1 MNNLGFGNKGNTFSI
16 TSVSKNKSLI
26 MVIYLLLLLGLIIIL
41 PLYQYKYI
49 HTWSP
54 SATENKLY
62 IPLVE
67 RTPESVLV
75 NLPCNTLKG
84 DTYDWILEF
93 KGGTAFQ
100 IFKDQKIGILVG
112 NSSRSESKIYYF
124 DKIESEDSSCN
135 VEVKYTKS
143 THSVQVSNADFTST
157 SNLEADLKVEILN
170 NVLINENYADK
181 GISLIIETIPPSDV
195 SETPIRNIIHMNF
208 LIVLIFSISL
218 FVRRF
223 KSSEFKKNLY
233 FLITDKYFYFV
244 TLTLLVLNAVL
255 PQNMDDGWRIT
266 ESSLLRETGIYN
278 NYIVP
283 SPLPTGRL
291 LALINSV
298 FLSTNSFYLMR
309 LPSVFAIALI
319 WLVSVLTINKLFE
332 GKLNLVLVKKYVSFL
347 VILFS
352 SAFLIGLRAE
362 VYIALLLSLSILV
375 IVYEKQLTKISTFQL
390 LLTFSGLSLA
400 IHQSGLSIAA
410 VCLLYGLLNFKDL
423 FRLPFILNPILLIAI
438 SSIGLAI
445 FYTNNAYSIFQ
456 SLRIYSSKFDE
467 ARIFGDVATLNPLME
482 LERFLNI
489 FSYKHGLFT
498 FASLLLFLSIIF
510 LTYLLINRIIPNSE
524 RRLVIFILCS
534 FLAIFLMP
542 SKWAWYYMVY
552 LPLPI
557 LGLFFFIVYL
567 NKIKVTIWLTLL
579 TLLTLVSVRNQNLEY
594 NLAPIVNVNLNNF
607 FEVYTLIFQVS
618 AFFLFLFLLV
628 FIVRLLGRFSYI
640 STSLRLFQTLN
651 LLIVSSFL
659 ILLGYKITPLLLD
672 SQTNNRWSF
681 IKQNILFNSPNSCG
695 LFSEFGV
702 QYKTVMNSLDDYPYA
717 PCFKPLLFNYGVWDY
732 PEIIFQ
738 SFNILDQ
745 QRLGYEIKIE
755 SSTCIN
761 DYSNRYEE
769 ICIYRTAKN
778 IVNSSVKSDV
788 KYPQY

>member
-1 MNNLGFGNKGNTFSI
+1 
-16 TSVSKNKSLI
+16 
-26 MVIYLLLLLGLIIIL
+26 
-41 PLYQYKYI
+41 
-49 HTWSP
+49 
-54 SATENKLY
+54 
-62 IPLVE
+62 
-67 RTPESVLV
+67 
-75 NLPCNTLKG
+75 
-84 DTYDWILEF
+84 
-93 KGGTAFQ
+93 
-100 IFKDQKIGILVG
+100 
-112 NSSRSESKIYYF
+112 
-124 DKIESEDSSCN
+124 
-135 VEVKYTKS
+135 
-143 THSVQVSNADFTST
+143 
-157 SNLEADLKVEILN
+157 
-170 NVLINENYADK
+170 
-181 GISLIIETIPPSDV
+181 
-195 SETPIRNIIHMNF
+195 
-208 LIVLIFSISL
+208 
-218 FVRRF
+218 
-223 KSSEFKKNLY
+223 
-233 FLITDKYFYFV
+233 
-244 TLTLLVLNAVL
+244 
-255 PQNMDDGWRIT
+255 MDDGWRIT

-309 LPSVFAIALI
+309 LPSVFTIALI
-319 WLVSVLTINKLFE
+319 WLLSVLTINKLFE

-352 SAFLIGLRAE
+352 SAFLIGLRGE

-375 IVYEKQLTKISTFQL
+375 IVYEKQLNKISTFQL

-410 VCLLYGLLNFKDL
+410 VCLMYGLLNFKDL

-445 FYTNNAYSIFQ
+445 FYANNAYSIFQ

-498 FASLLLFLSIIF
+498 FASLLMFLSIIF

-557 LGLFFFIVYL
+557 LGLFFFIVYFK
-567 NKIKVTIWLTLL
+567 KIKVTIWLTLL
-579 TLLTLVSVRNQNLEY
+579 TLLPMIAVRNQNLEY
-594 NLAPIVNVNLNNF
+594 NLAPIINVNLNNF
-607 FEVYTLIFQVS
+607 FKVYTLVFQVS
-618 AFFLFLFLLV
+618 TFFLFLFLLV

-769 ICIYRTAKN
+769 ICVYRTAKN

>member
-1 MNNLGFGNKGNTFSI
+1 
-16 TSVSKNKSLI
+16 

-84 DTYDWILEF
+84 DAYDWILEF

-352 SAFLIGLRAE
+352 SAFLIGLRGE

-375 IVYEKQLTKISTFQL
+375 IVYEKQLNKISTFQL

-410 VCLLYGLLNFKDL
+410 VCLMYGLLNFKDL

-445 FYTNNAYSIFQ
+445 FYANNAYSIFQ

-482 LERFLNI
+482 LERLLNV

-524 RRLVIFILCS
+524 RRLVLFILCS

-557 LGLFFFIVYL
+557 LGLFFFIVYFK
-567 NKIKVTIWLTLL
+567 KIKVTIWLTLL
-579 TLLTLVSVRNQNLEY
+579 TLLPMIAVRNQNLEY
-594 NLAPIVNVNLNNF
+594 NLAPIINVNLNNF
-607 FEVYTLIFQVS
+607 FKVYTLIFQVS
-618 AFFLFLFLLV
+618 TFFLFLFLLV

>member
-1 MNNLGFGNKGNTFSI
+1 MIRKIVGIKIAGISCCIPKKRIINRD
-16 TSVSKNKSLI
+16 VKNHKN
-26 MVIYLLLLLGLIIIL
+26 IL
-41 PLYQYKYI
+41 
-49 HTWSP
+49 
-54 SATENKLY
+54 
-62 IPLVE
+62 
-67 RTPESVLV
+67 RTI
-75 NLPCNTLKG
+75 K
-84 DTYDWILEF
+84 
-93 KGGTAFQ
+93 A
-100 IFKDQKIGILVG
+100 IGIE
-112 NSSRSESKIYYF
+112 SRP
-124 DKIESEDSSCN
+124 
-135 VEVKYTKS
+135 V
-143 THSVQVSNADFTST
+143 ADENIST
-157 SNLEADLKVEILN
+157 SDLVLKSAEHIIRKLQWKKEEID
-170 NVLINENYADK
+170 I
-181 GISLIIETIPPSDV
+181 
-195 SETPIRNIIHMNF
+195 
-208 LIVLIFSISL
+208 LIFVSQTPDYLTPATSGIL
-218 FVRRF
+218 QD
-223 KSSEFKKNLY
+223 KLKLKK
-233 FLITDKYFYFV
+233 
-244 TLTLLVLNAVL
+244 
-255 PQNMDDGWRIT
+255 
-266 ESSLLRETGIYN
+266 
-278 NYIVP
+278 
-283 SPLPTGRL
+283 
-291 LALINSV
+291 
-298 FLSTNSFYLMR
+298 
-309 LPSVFAIALI
+309 
-319 WLVSVLTINKLFE
+319 
-332 GKLNLVLVKKYVSFL
+332 
-347 VILFS
+347 
-352 SAFLIGLRAE
+352 
-362 VYIALLLSLSILV
+362 SILV
-375 IVYEKQLTKISTFQL
+375 YDINLGC
-390 LLTFSGLSLA
+390 SGYT
-400 IHQSGLSIAA
+400 HG
-410 VCLLYGLLNFKDL
+410 
-423 FRLPFILNPILLIAI
+423 LIAI

-445 FYTNNAYSIFQ
+445 FYSNNAYSIFQ

-769 ICIYRTAKN
+769 ICVYRTAKN
-778 IVNSSVKSDV
+778 IVNSSVKIDV

>member
-309 LPSVFAIALI
+309 LPSVFTIALI
-319 WLVSVLTINKLFE
+319 WLLSVLTINKLFE

-352 SAFLIGLRAE
+352 SAFLIGLRGE

-375 IVYEKQLTKISTFQL
+375 IVYEKQLNKISTFQL

-410 VCLLYGLLNFKDL
+410 VCLMYGLLNFKDL

-445 FYTNNAYSIFQ
+445 FYANNAYSIFQ

-498 FASLLLFLSIIF
+498 FASLLMFLSIIF

-557 LGLFFFIVYL
+557 LGLFFFIVYFK
-567 NKIKVTIWLTLL
+567 KIKVTIWLTLL
-579 TLLTLVSVRNQNLEY
+579 TLLPMIAVRNQNLEY
-594 NLAPIVNVNLNNF
+594 NLAPIINVNLNNF
-607 FEVYTLIFQVS
+607 FKVYTLVFQVS
-618 AFFLFLFLLV
+618 TFFLFLFLLV

-769 ICIYRTAKN
+769 ICVYRTAKN

>member
-170 NVLINENYADK
+170 NILINENYADE

-309 LPSVFAIALI
+309 LPSVFTIALI
-319 WLVSVLTINKLFE
+319 WLLSVLTINKLFE

-352 SAFLIGLRAE
+352 SAFLIGLRGE

-375 IVYEKQLTKISTFQL
+375 IVYEKQLNKISTFQL

-410 VCLLYGLLNFKDL
+410 VCLMYGLLNFKDL

-445 FYTNNAYSIFQ
+445 FYANNAYSIFQ

-498 FASLLLFLSIIF
+498 FASLLMFLSIIF

-557 LGLFFFIVYL
+557 LGLFFFIVYFK
-567 NKIKVTIWLTLL
+567 KIKVTIWLTLL
-579 TLLTLVSVRNQNLEY
+579 TLLPMIAVRNQNLEY
-594 NLAPIVNVNLNNF
+594 NLAPIINVNLNNF
-607 FEVYTLIFQVS
+607 FKVYTLVFQVS
-618 AFFLFLFLLV
+618 TFFLFLFLLV

-681 IKQNILFNSPNSCG
+681 IKQNVLFNSPNSCG

-769 ICIYRTAKN
+769 ICVYRTAKN

>member
-352 SAFLIGLRAE
+352 SAFLIGLRGE

-375 IVYEKQLTKISTFQL
+375 IVYEKQLNKISTFQL

-410 VCLLYGLLNFKDL
+410 VCLMYGLLNFKDL

-445 FYTNNAYSIFQ
+445 FYANNAYSIFQ

-498 FASLLLFLSIIF
+498 FASLLMFLSIIF

-557 LGLFFFIVYL
+557 LGLFFFIVYFK
-567 NKIKVTIWLTLL
+567 KIKVTIWLTLL
-579 TLLTLVSVRNQNLEY
+579 TLLPMIAVRNQNLEY
-594 NLAPIVNVNLNNF
+594 NLAPIINVNLNNF
-607 FEVYTLIFQVS
+607 FKVYTLIFQVS
-618 AFFLFLFLLV
+618 TFFLFLFLLV

-681 IKQNILFNSPNSCG
+681 IKQNVLFNSPNSCG

-769 ICIYRTAKN
+769 ICVYRTAKN

>member
-1 MNNLGFGNKGNTFSI
+1 MNNLGFGNKGRTFSL
-16 TSVSKNKSLI
+16 TSFSKNKSLI
-26 MVIYLLLLLGLIIIL
+26 LITYLLLLLGLIIIL
-41 PLYQYKYI
+41 PLYQHKYI

-54 SATENKLY
+54 TATLNKLY

-84 DTYDWILEF
+84 DAYDWILEF

-124 DKIESEDSSCN
+124 DKIESDDSSCN
-135 VEVKYTKS
+135 VEVRYTKP
-143 THSVQVSNADFTST
+143 THSVQVSYADFTST

-181 GISLIIETIPPSDV
+181 GLSLIIETIPPSDV
-195 SETPIRNIIHMNF
+195 SETPIRKILHLNF
-208 LIVLIFSISL
+208 LFVLIFSISL

-233 FLITDKYFYFV
+233 FLLTNRYFYFV
-244 TLTLLVLNAVL
+244 ILTLLILNAVL

-291 LALINSV
+291 LALINSI

-309 LPSVFAIALI
+309 LPSVFALALI
-319 WLVSVLTINKLFE
+319 WLISVLTINKLFE
-332 GKLNLVLVKKYVSFL
+332 GKINLVLVKKYISFL

-352 SAFLIGLRAE
+352 SAFLIGLRGE
-362 VYIALLLSLSILV
+362 VYIALLLSLSILI

-400 IHQSGLSIAA
+400 IHQSGLSVAV
-410 VCLLYGLLNFKDL
+410 VCLLYGLMNFKDL
-423 FRLPFILNPILLIAI
+423 FRLPFILDPILLIAI
-438 SSIGLAI
+438 SSIGLSI
-445 FYTNNAYSIFQ
+445 FYTNNAYSIFR
-456 SLRIYSSKFDE
+456 SLRIYSSRFDE

-489 FSYKHGLFT
+489 LSYKHGLFT
-498 FASLLLFLSIIF
+498 FASLIVFLSIMF
-510 LTYLLINRIIPNSE
+510 LVYLLINRIILNSE
-524 RRLVIFILCS
+524 RRLVLFILCS
-534 FLAIFLMP
+534 FWAIFLMP
-542 SKWAWYYMVY
+542 SKWAWYYMIY

-557 LGLFFFIVYL
+557 LGLFFFIVYFK
-567 NKIKVTIWLTLL
+567 KIKVAIWLILL
-579 TLLTLVSVRNQNLEY
+579 TLLTLVSVWNQSPEY
-594 NLAPIVNVNLNNF
+594 NLAPIVSFNLNNF
-607 FEVYTLIFQVS
+607 FKVYTLVFQISV
-618 AFFLFLFLLV
+618 LILLLFLLV
-628 FIVRLLGRFSYI
+628 LIVRSLNRFSNI
-640 STSLRLFQTLN
+640 FSSLKLFQTLN
-651 LLIVSSFL
+651 LLVAFSFL

-681 IKQNILFNSPNSCG
+681 IKQNVLFNSSNSCG

-702 QYKTVMNSLDDYPYA
+702 QDKTVMNSLDDYPYT

-769 ICIYRTAKN
+769 ICVYRTAKN
-778 IVNSSVKSDV
+778 IVNSSVKNYV

>member
-170 NVLINENYADK
+170 NILINENYADK

-352 SAFLIGLRAE
+352 SAFLIGLRGE

-375 IVYEKQLTKISTFQL
+375 IVYEKQLNKISTFQL

-410 VCLLYGLLNFKDL
+410 VCLMYGLLNFKDL

-445 FYTNNAYSIFQ
+445 FYANNAYSIFQ

-498 FASLLLFLSIIF
+498 FASLLMFLSIIF

-557 LGLFFFIVYL
+557 LGLFFFIVYFK
-567 NKIKVTIWLTLL
+567 KIKVTIWLTLL
-579 TLLTLVSVRNQNLEY
+579 TLLPMIAVRNQNLEY
-594 NLAPIVNVNLNNF
+594 NLAPIINVNLNNF
-607 FEVYTLIFQVS
+607 FKVYTLIFQVS
-618 AFFLFLFLLV
+618 TFFLFLFLLV

-681 IKQNILFNSPNSCG
+681 IKQNVLFNSPNSCG

-769 ICIYRTAKN
+769 ICVYRTAKN

>member
-170 NVLINENYADK
+170 NILINENYADE

-309 LPSVFAIALI
+309 LPSVFTIALI
-319 WLVSVLTINKLFE
+319 WLLSVLTINKLFE

-352 SAFLIGLRAE
+352 SAFLIGLRGE

-375 IVYEKQLTKISTFQL
+375 IVYEKQLNKISTFQL

-410 VCLLYGLLNFKDL
+410 VCLMYGLLNFKDL

-445 FYTNNAYSIFQ
+445 FYANNAYSIFQ

-498 FASLLLFLSIIF
+498 FASLLMFLSIIF

-557 LGLFFFIVYL
+557 LGLFFFIVYFK
-567 NKIKVTIWLTLL
+567 KIKVTIWLTLL
-579 TLLTLVSVRNQNLEY
+579 TLLPMIAVRNQNLEY
-594 NLAPIVNVNLNNF
+594 NLAPIINVNLNNF
-607 FEVYTLIFQVS
+607 FKVYTLIFQVS
-618 AFFLFLFLLV
+618 TFFLFLFLLV

-681 IKQNILFNSPNSCG
+681 IKQNVLFNSPNSCG

-769 ICIYRTAKN
+769 ICVYRTAKN

>member
-1 MNNLGFGNKGNTFSI
+1 MNNIDFGNNRSTFI
-16 TSVSKNKSLI
+16 LTSLIKNKSPIL
-26 MVIYLLLLLGLIIIL
+26 VIYLLLLLGLIIIL
-41 PLYQYKYI
+41 PLYQHRYI
-49 HTWSP
+49 HTWFP
-54 SATENKLY
+54 SATESKLF

-75 NLPCNTLKG
+75 NLPCKTLKG

-124 DKIESEDSSCN
+124 DKIKSDDSNCN
-135 VEVKYTKS
+135 VEVKYTES
-143 THSVQVSNADFTST
+143 THSIQVSHVDFTST
-157 SNLEADLKVEILN
+157 SNLEADFKVEILN
-170 NVLINENYADK
+170 NVLINEKYADM
-181 GISLIIETIPPSDV
+181 GISLIIETVPPSDV
-195 SETPIRNIIHMNF
+195 SETPIRNIIHLNF
-208 LIVLIFSISL
+208 LIVFILSLSL

-233 FLITDKYFYFV
+233 FLVTDKYFYFV
-244 TLTLLVLNAVL
+244 ILILLVLNAVL
-255 PQNMDDGWRIT
+255 PRNIDDGWRIT

-298 FLSTNSFYLMR
+298 FLSTNSFYLTR
-309 LPSVFAIALI
+309 LPSVIAIALI
-319 WLVSVLTINKLFE
+319 WLVSVLTSNKLFE
-332 GKLNLVLVKKYVSFL
+332 GKINVVLVKKYVSFL

-352 SAFLIGLRAE
+352 SAFLIGLRGE

-410 VCLLYGLLNFKDL
+410 VCLLYGLVNFKDL

-438 SSIGLAI
+438 SSSGLAI

-489 FSYKHGLFT
+489 FRYKHGLFT
-498 FASLLLFLSIIF
+498 FASLILFLSIIF

-524 RRLVIFILCS
+524 KRLVLFILCS
-534 FLAIFLMP
+534 FLAIFLTP
-542 SKWAWYYMVY
+542 SKWAWYYMIY

-557 LGLFFFIVYL
+557 LGLFFFVIYFRE
-567 NKIKVTIWLTLL
+567 IKVTIWLTLL
-579 TLLTLVSVRNQNLEY
+579 TLLTLVSVQNQNLEY
-594 NLAPIVNVNLNNF
+594 NLAPIVNVNLDNF
-607 FEVYTLIFQVS
+607 FKVYTLILQFS
-618 AFFLFLFLLV
+618 TFFLLLFLLV
-628 FIVRLLGRFSYI
+628 LIVRLLGRFSYI
-640 STSLRLFQTLN
+640 SSGLRLFQTLN

-769 ICIYRTAKN
+769 ICVYRTAKN
-778 IVNSSVKSDV
+778 IINSSVKSDI